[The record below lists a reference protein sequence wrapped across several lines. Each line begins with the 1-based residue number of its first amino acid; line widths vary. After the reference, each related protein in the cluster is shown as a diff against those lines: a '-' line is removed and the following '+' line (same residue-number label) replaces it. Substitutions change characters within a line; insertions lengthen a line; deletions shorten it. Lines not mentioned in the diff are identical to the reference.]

1 MKLNLGCGN
10 MYLDDY
16 INVDIRDVKC
26 DAKCD
31 ARKITF
37 DDNTFEEV
45 LASDIIEHFVSDDA
59 KIVIDE
65 IWRVLRKDGEASF
78 RLPSLRGIFR
88 AYMRGERAELISW
101 WLFGGQDYK
110 ENFHYAVYDENS
122 FKRLLGDKFEIIE
135 IVDEGTNMSVY
146 AIKR

>member
-16 INVDIRDVKC
+16 INVDIKDVKC
-26 DAKCD
+26 DEKCD

-59 KIVIDE
+59 KIVLIPM
-65 IWRVLRKDGEASF
+65 GN
-78 RLPSLRGIFR
+78 PS
-88 AYMRGERAELISW
+88 ISSSPKPIAM
-101 WLFGGQDYK
+101 G
-110 ENFHYAVYDENS
+110 A
-122 FKRLLGDKFEIIE
+122 
-135 IVDEGTNMSVY
+135 
-146 AIKR
+146 